1 MLGLDFARIQFT
13 PDLLPSDVVGA
24 PLYDQRNGEMV
35 FRPGPVFTQLLLAD
49 EINRTPPKTQ
59 AALLEAMG
67 EGQVSVDGE
76 SRRLPQPFVV
86 LATDNPIEYEGTY
99 ELPEAQLDRFLMRLR
114 LGYLTKNDE
123 TDMLR
128 RRVDRAQEAVALTPV
143 TDAAGLLAMRESLER
158 VEISDDL
165 LDYVIAIVTATRKD
179 PQIQVGASP
188 RGGLALVQLARGQA
202 LLHQR
207 DYVVPDDIKQVAVPG
222 PGAPDHAPPRALG
235 PPGLGRRRGRPAA
248 GGRPHPAHRS
258 GRPLRRGRC
267 PGRRRRRVTQIADIE
282 RTRAPLEPPDSTS
295 APARLG
301 PSSQVRADE
310 IEVRW
315 RPSRHARRLLTLAA
329 GGLLLA
335 VVSRRPELAGL
346 AAPAAAAARRGPR
359 DPRRPAPDGSR
370 VRVGLTST
378 RIYEGEPAAVDVVV
392 LRRRRDCRAAGL
404 RAAGARLPGP
414 PGPRAAPASTPG
426 GRSSPAAA
434 SSRAARPPSTARR
447 PGSPSR
453 STAGASGSSAPSP
466 SRSMT
471 AGGWPKA
478 GSRSPSRPSTATRPR
493 PCSGPRSSC
502 RKLPNR
508 LGEHRAR
515 VPGDG
520 TEFTGVREYV
530 PGDRQRAINWPAST
544 RLGRLQVNTFA
555 AERSQDV
562 VLLVDATSDVGEP
575 GRSALDLGLRGAS
588 GAARAYLAARDR
600 VGVIT
605 YQWGGAHWLAPSL
618 GRRQFYRIVDALLQS
633 DTGFA
638 RGAVFSRLPR
648 AALPPGALV
657 VAFSPLLDG
666 RFVEALRDMRERGFA
681 LIVVDVLNAEP
692 PRRRAFADNAA
703 RRIWPLEQDAIRFSL
718 RELGVPVVAWDG
730 VTPLDLP
737 LAPYTRRP
745 LVTRR

>member
-1 MLGLDFARIQFT
+1 M
-13 PDLLPSDVVGA
+13 
-24 PLYDQRNGEMV
+24 
-35 FRPGPVFTQLLLAD
+35 
-49 EINRTPPKTQ
+49 
-59 AALLEAMG
+59 
-67 EGQVSVDGE
+67 
-76 SRRLPQPFVV
+76 
-86 LATDNPIEYEGTY
+86 
-99 ELPEAQLDRFLMRLR
+99 
-114 LGYLTKNDE
+114 
-123 TDMLR
+123 
-128 RRVDRAQEAVALTPV
+128 
-143 TDAAGLLAMRESLER
+143 
-158 VEISDDL
+158 
-165 LDYVIAIVTATRKD
+165 
-179 PQIQVGASP
+179 
-188 RGGLALVQLARGQA
+188 
-202 LLHQR
+202 
-207 DYVVPDDIKQVAVPG
+207 IK
-222 PGAPDHAPPRALG
+222 
-235 PPGLGRRRGRPAA
+235 
-248 GGRPHPAHRS
+248 
-258 GRPLRRGRC
+258 
-267 PGRRRRRVTQIADIE
+267 IADIE
-282 RTRAPLEPPDSTS
+282 RTPASLDPPDSTS
-295 APARLG
+295 APASLG

-335 VVSRRPELAGL
+335 VVFRRPELAGL
-346 AAPAAAAARRGPR
+346 AAPALLLLGAGRATRGGLPER
-359 DPRRPAPDGSR
+359 LT

-392 LRRRRDCRAAGL
+392 SDADETAG
-404 RAAGARLPGP
+404 AAGAAG
-414 PGPRAAPASTPG
+414 APATLG
-426 GRSSPAAA
+426 A
-434 SSRAARPPSTARR
+434 
-447 PGSPSR
+447 
-453 STAGASGSSAPSP
+453 AGASSGARFDARWALEPGRGIEPGSATAVNGQAARFTFAIERWGKRKLGTVTLTLHDHWRLAEGRVALALPAIDCYPSP
-466 SRSMT
+466 AVQRTEVVLS
-471 AGGWPKA
+471 
-478 GSRSPSRPSTATRPR
+478 
-493 PCSGPRSSC
+493 
-502 RKLPNR
+502 KLPNR

-666 RFVEALRDMRERGFA
+666 RFVETLRDMRERGFS

-703 RRIWPLEQDAIRFSL
+703 RRIWTLEQDAIRFSL

>member
-1 MLGLDFARIQFT
+1 VIT
-13 PDLLPSDVVGA
+13 IA
-24 PLYDQRNGEMV
+24 P
-35 FRPGPVFTQLLLAD
+35 
-49 EINRTPPKTQ
+49 
-59 AALLEAMG
+59 
-67 EGQVSVDGE
+67 
-76 SRRLPQPFVV
+76 
-86 LATDNPIEYEGTY
+86 
-99 ELPEAQLDRFLMRLR
+99 
-114 LGYLTKNDE
+114 
-123 TDMLR
+123 
-128 RRVDRAQEAVALTPV
+128 
-143 TDAAGLLAMRESLER
+143 
-158 VEISDDL
+158 
-165 LDYVIAIVTATRKD
+165 
-179 PQIQVGASP
+179 
-188 RGGLALVQLARGQA
+188 
-202 LLHQR
+202 
-207 DYVVPDDIKQVAVPG
+207 
-222 PGAPDHAPPRALG
+222 
-235 PPGLGRRRGRPAA
+235 
-248 GGRPHPAHRS
+248 
-258 GRPLRRGRC
+258 
-267 PGRRRRRVTQIADIE
+267 IE
-282 RTRAPLEPPDSTS
+282 RTPASLEPHGS
-295 APARLG
+295 AASPGGLG

-310 IEVRW
+310 IDVRW

-329 GGLLLA
+329 AGLLLA
-335 VVSRRPELAGL
+335 VVTRRPELAGL
-346 AAPAAAAARRGPR
+346 AAPALLLLGAGHATRGGLPER
-359 DPRRPAPDGSR
+359 LT

-378 RIYEGEPAAVDVVV
+378 RINEGEPAAVDVIVSGADETAGPDGTPGAAEVTGAAGDASEARFDARWAFEPGRGIEPGSATAVNGQAARFTFAIERWGKRKLGSATLTLHDRWRLAEGRVELALPAIDCYPSPAVQRTEVV
-392 LRRRRDCRAAGL
+392 L
-404 RAAGARLPGP
+404 
-414 PGPRAAPASTPG
+414 S
-426 GRSSPAAA
+426 
-434 SSRAARPPSTARR
+434 
-447 PGSPSR
+447 
-453 STAGASGSSAPSP
+453 
-466 SRSMT
+466 
-471 AGGWPKA
+471 
-478 GSRSPSRPSTATRPR
+478 
-493 PCSGPRSSC
+493 
-502 RKLPNR
+502 KLPNR

-575 GRSALDLGLRGAS
+575 GQSALDLGLRGAS

-666 RFVEALRDMRERGFA
+666 RFVETLRDMRERGFA

-703 RRIWPLEQDAIRFSL
+703 RRIWHLEQQAIRFSL
-718 RELGVPVVAWDG
+718 RELGVPVVSWDG
-730 VTPLDLP
+730 LAPLDLP